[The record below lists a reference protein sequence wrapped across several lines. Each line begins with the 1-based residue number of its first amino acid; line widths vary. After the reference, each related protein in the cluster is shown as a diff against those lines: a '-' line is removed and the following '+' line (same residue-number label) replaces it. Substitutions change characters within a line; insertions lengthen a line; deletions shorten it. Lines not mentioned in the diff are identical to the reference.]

1 VAYHPRRFSNSP
13 LYRLLQD
20 HWDIFLASYEDQ
32 FQHQLGALRSV
43 VEQVVP
49 RYLDCGNPMN
59 GFARI
64 RCPDCGHERLLAF
77 SCKCRGFCPSCQA
90 RRAEEWAAW
99 VINERLEEVPHHHV
113 VFTVPKMLRAYF
125 RYDRSLLNGLSRAA
139 YLTMQRYL
147 EGLRGSGAIPGMIV
161 ARQTFGAGARFH
173 PHLHTILTGGS
184 WDGEGAWK
192 SVFGW
197 DRPVLRELF
206 QIEVFRFL
214 RERELLSTE
223 RIDLIR
229 SWRHSGF
236 DVFVG
241 EPIAPDDQRTL
252 EHVARYLLRAPVSL
266 ERMRYDPQA
275 ARVTILSLPGE
286 QGGTVELEALEFI
299 ARLIMH
305 IPDVRER
312 QVLYY
317 GAYANASGLRARQRA
332 SAISVNSQPSSS
344 DLEAPTPLER
354 QRRMRWAQL
363 IRRVW
368 LEDPLLCPDC
378 GGEMHLLSFIT
389 EPGVVDRILRHVGW
403 RHGAPLPGV
412 IRPPPEILKVA
423 ESPA

>member
-1 VAYHPRRFSNSP
+1 MAYHPRRFSNSP
-13 LYRLLQD
+13 LYRLLQA
-20 HWDIFLASYEDQ
+20 HWDTFLASYDDQ
-32 FQHQLGALRSV
+32 FQRPLGALRSV

-49 RYLDCGNPMN
+49 RFMDCGNPMN

-90 RRAEEWAAW
+90 RRAEEWAVW
-99 VINERLEEVPHHHV
+99 VIEERLEEVPHHHV
-113 VFTVPKMLRAYF
+113 VFTIPKMLRAYF

-147 EGLRGSGAIPGMIV
+147 EGLRDSEAIPGMIV
-161 ARQTFGAGARFH
+161 ASQTFGAGARFH
-173 PHLHTILTGGS
+173 PHLHTILTSGS
-184 WDGEGAWK
+184 WDGEGTWK

-236 DVFVG
+236 DVYVG
-241 EPIAPDDQRTL
+241 EPVAPDDQRTL

-275 ARVTILSLPGE
+275 ARVTILPLSGE
-286 QGGTVELEALEFI
+286 QGGVVELEALEFI
-299 ARLIMH
+299 ARLILH

-317 GAYANASGLRARQRA
+317 GAYANASRLRARQRA
-332 SAISVNSQPSSS
+332 SAGSVNSRPSSS
-344 DLEAPTPLER
+344 DLEAPTPYEQ

-378 GGEMHLLSFIT
+378 GGEMQILSFIT
-389 EPGVVDRILRHVGW
+389 EQEVVDRILRHVGW
-403 RHGAPLPGV
+403 RHGASLPGV
-412 IRPPPEILKVA
+412 IRPPPVVLKVA